1 MYSKACVFTLRKLT
15 TKKREVAINRLE
27 MLKEDKLRKVKLRT
41 KRLKVQLNRKEIMSK
56 DHLPKMLEMFLV
68 LRQPLKLEFRP
79 NQKNTPMIVTMKVQL
94 PEVVVKALAEVE
106 VEVAEEEA
114 EEKLKSDMVTE
125 ILKLQ
130 DLMEKETH
138 TLMTLDQE
146 EEEILEEVES
156 MVDSINKMVPEELE
170 EELEEKE
177 MMELLTLMMTQ
188 ITHQLKKSKKF
199 QSQWLKLNTKSLD
212 NLMKISLKLDKPL
225 DRKKLERLK
234 ESQMLKF
241 KLTRIKQQNHQQ
253 LTKKLMQPMQL
264 LQPKKLA

>member
-94 PEVVVKALAEVE
+94 PEVVVKGLAEVE
-106 VEVAEEEA
+106 AEVAEEEA
-114 EEKLKSDMVTE
+114 EEKLKLDMVTE

-130 DLMEKETH
+130 D
-138 TLMTLDQE
+138 
-146 EEEILEEVES
+146 
-156 MVDSINKMVPEELE
+156 
-170 EELEEKE
+170 
-177 MMELLTLMMTQ
+177 
-188 ITHQLKKSKKF
+188 
-199 QSQWLKLNTKSLD
+199 
-212 NLMKISLKLDKPL
+212 
-225 DRKKLERLK
+225 
-234 ESQMLKF
+234 
-241 KLTRIKQQNHQQ
+241 
-253 LTKKLMQPMQL
+253 
-264 LQPKKLA
+264 